1 MQLPQSFMLSLSK
14 HEGSSIQHQLALK
27 CVTDWD
33 TRMTD
38 VELEDAL
45 ARSARNRA
53 SRWPERR
60 GENRLEPECWPELMP
75 RFRLAPG
82 ARIFTIG
89 SCFARNVEH
98 HLSGL
103 GFDVPTRRF
112 LDENIE
118 AGRHGGDEILNKYTP
133 PSIFQE
139 LAWTRKILE
148 RDRTVRADD
157 VEPLLLDLGEGCVVD
172 LQHRLTNQYG
182 VTRDEALAQR
192 RDLYR
197 LFENAFDCDVVI
209 VTLGLIE
216 CWFDRQTGQYV
227 EFGPFLRKHNDGGRF
242 VFRRLSFAE
251 AYDFTQRA
259 IALIGARNVLI
270 TTSPVP
276 LARTFTADDV
286 IVANAYSKSVLRA
299 VAGQI
304 AEEHANVDYFPS
316 FESVMLTK
324 QSYVWT
330 DDLTHVDG
338 AFVGRIV
345 GRMSERYVE
354 DTAALPDTTALDKW
368 LRFAGLVDHRQFD
381 EAKTLFASL
390 PPDYADQAARLAL
403 AVAELQLHLGEHGAA
418 LASAERARAKAGTA
432 GERGCLDLLRCARV
446 FESLGRTEDA
456 EAIRE
461 HAIAK
466 LGNTGLIMSL
476 IRRLSDSEDA
486 RRIIAHVE
494 AKLSGDLDLMAYCG
508 QALELGGDAAEAQR
522 IYRAAVRAHPRNP
535 EMLVRLGRLLLRDKK
550 PRRAAAMLEKA
561 LALDAKNIDVLK
573 LLVAV
578 HRELEAREREEEY
591 ARRIIS
597 LVPGDAAAHLDLA
610 SAIRRGGRR
619 EEALEH
625 ARRAAALEPGNERY
639 ARYVEE
645 LSKARR
651 AR

>member
-1 MQLPQSFMLSLSK
+1 MI
-14 HEGSSIQHQLALK
+14 E
-27 CVTDWD
+27 W
-33 TRMTD
+33 
-38 VELEDAL
+38 ELEDAL
-45 ARSARNRA
+45 GRSARNRA
-53 SRWPERR
+53 ARWPERR
-60 GENRLEPECWPELMP
+60 GENRLEPECWPELNP

-82 ARIFTIG
+82 ARVFTIG

-112 LDENIE
+112 LDENIK

-139 LAWTRKILE
+139 LAWTRKIMD
-148 RDRTVRADD
+148 RDRIVREDD
-157 VEPLLLDLGEGCVVD
+157 VEPLLLDLGEGRVVD

-182 VTRDEALAQR
+182 VTREEALGQR

-197 LFENAFDCDVVI
+197 LFENAFDSDVVVI
-209 VTLGLIE
+209 TLGLIE
-216 CWFDRQTGQYV
+216 CWFDRKTEQYV
-227 EFGPFLRKHNDGGRF
+227 EFGPFLRRHNDGGRF
-242 VFRRLSFAE
+242 VFRRLGFNE
-251 AYDFTQRA
+251 AYDFTRRA
-259 IALIGARNVLI
+259 LDLLGARNVLI

-304 AEEHANVDYFPS
+304 VQERANVDYFPS
-316 FESVMLTK
+316 YESVMLTR
-324 QSYVWT
+324 QSYVWA

-354 DTAALPDTTALDKW
+354 DATALPDTAALDKW
-368 LRFAGLVDHRQFD
+368 LRFAGLVEHRQFD

-390 PPDYADQAARLAL
+390 PPEYADQAARLAL
-403 AVAELQLHLGEHGAA
+403 AVAELQLHLGEHDAA
-418 LASAERARAKAGTA
+418 LASAELARAKAETA
-432 GERGCLDLLRCARV
+432 GERGCSDLLRCARI
-446 FESLGRTEDA
+446 FESVGRMQEA
-456 EAIRE
+456 EAIRKE
-461 HAIAK
+461 AVAK

-476 IRRLSDSEDA
+476 IRRLSGSEDG

-494 AKLSGDLDLMAYCG
+494 AKLSGDLDLMAYTG
-508 QALELGGDAAEAQR
+508 QALELDGDAAGAQR

-535 EMLVRLGRLLLRDKK
+535 EMLTRLGRLLQRDKK
-550 PRRAAAMLEKA
+550 HKRAAVMLERA
-561 LALDAKNIDVLK
+561 LALDAKNVDILK
-573 LLVAV
+573 LLVAC
-578 HRELEAREREEEY
+578 HRELEEREREEDY
-591 ARRIIS
+591 AGRVVA
-597 LVPGDAAAHLDLA
+597 LAPNDAAAHLDLA
-610 SAIRRGGRR
+610 SAMRRGGRR

-625 ARRAAALEPGNERY
+625 ARRAAALDPGNERY
-639 ARYVEE
+639 ARYVED